1 MCGVSAL
8 QHVRTCCVCGD
19 KKNPTPPCA
28 RAHTDTSACSCAHK
42 HTSMRPAHRPVA
54 ILKEQNAT
62 RTPTFAQVKFRTIV
76 LISCAARTGGR
87 LTERRN
93 LARRLLAGAEGSHA
107 PPGLAGALQREKPR
121 APPAGGRRG
130 LVGLLAHTY
139 TTCAVMSGLDKDR
152 RSILTIMFVRDSCS
166 KQLDSNRLAADVP
179 DINTSESIGVFYCP
193 NR

>member
-1 MCGVSAL
+1 MRRLLAIAIQTHAPSSAGSC
-8 QHVRTCCVCGD
+8 RTRGPACV
-19 KKNPTPPCA
+19 P
-28 RAHTDTSACSCAHK
+28 
-42 HTSMRPAHRPVA
+42 
-54 ILKEQNAT
+54 
-62 RTPTFAQVKFRTIV
+62 
-76 LISCAARTGGR
+76 ISCAAFWRAPFREKEPRAPPAGGRRGISCAAITGGR

-93 LARRLLAGAEGSHA
+93 LARRRLAGAEGSHA